1 MNFYDLQNNFWRID
15 EQKSFTGNDTRLYF
29 YLLYLANRAFWQTD
43 QIEFGDEKMKAIL
56 GVSSAVLRTS
66 RSRLKEGGL
75 INFQSGGIGFR
86 VKTRY
91 QILTP
96 NVAPNPDPKLN
107 TIVYKNKI
115 NTKTNIKK
123 NENRR
128 FSGREFIADGS
139 DFD

>member
-1 MNFYDLQNNFWRID
+1 MNLYDLQNNFWRID
-15 EQKSFTGNDTRLYF
+15 EQKSFSGNDTRLYF
-29 YLLYLANRAFWQTD
+29 YLLYLANRAYWQSD
-43 QIEFGDEKMKAIL
+43 EIEFGDEKIKAIL

-66 RSRLKEGGL
+66 RSRLKEAGL
-75 INFQSGGIGFR
+75 INFQPGGVGFR

-96 NVAPNPDPKLN
+96 KLAPNLDPNLN
-107 TIVYKNKI
+107 SIYKNKI

-123 NENRR
+123 NENRK